1 MKEQPKSFLPIGMG
15 AELSDTEYVKLADY
29 VYQHC
34 GIALG
39 SNKQHL
45 VKARLMKR
53 LRFYGFA
60 SFEQYYDF
68 VTSAEGEGEIIE
80 LINRIST
87 NTTHFFREEK
97 HFEYLSNVVL
107 PEIMAKKKKS
117 ADKKVRLWCSASST
131 GEEPYCLMMTVL
143 EFMEKNNCDWDF
155 KLLATDISTKV
166 LGIASQGEYSHDKT
180 DKIPKQLLLKYFEK
194 VQRPQLVHYRIKPEY
209 RKYVVFRRLN
219 LISPSFPFK
228 GKFDVIFCRNV
239 MIYFDKETQVEL
251 VNKFY
256 KFLESGAHLFIGHS
270 ENLMGAELKFK
281 RVASAVFK
289 RD

>member
-1 MKEQPKSFLPIGMG
+1 MKDERMSFLPIGMG
-15 AELSDTEYVKLADY
+15 AELGDGEYKKLSDYIYK
-29 VYQHC
+29 HC

-39 SNKQHL
+39 GNKQHL

-53 LRFYGFA
+53 LRFYGFD
-60 SFEQYYDF
+60 SFEKYYNY
-68 VTSAEGEGEIIE
+68 VTSPEGEGEIIE

-97 HFEYLSNVVL
+97 HFDYLRDIVL
-107 PEIMAKKKKS
+107 PEIMAKKSKS
-117 ADKKVRLWCSASST
+117 KDRRVRIWCSASST
-131 GEEPYCLMMTVL
+131 GEEPYCLLMTVL
-143 EFMEKNNCDWDF
+143 EFMQKNNCDWDF

-166 LGIASQGEYSHDKT
+166 LAIASQGEYSHEKAE
-180 DKIPKQLLLKYFEK
+180 KIPKALLHKYFEK
-194 VQRPQLVHYRIKPEY
+194 VKRPQLVHYRIKRQY
-209 RKYVVFRRLN
+209 RDYVVFRRLN

-256 KFLESGAHLFIGHS
+256 KHMDSNAYLFIGHS

>member
-1 MKEQPKSFLPIGMG
+1 MKKERMSFLPVGMG
-15 AELSDTEYVKLADY
+15 AELSDKEYLKLSDY
-29 VYQHC
+29 IYKHC

-39 SNKQHL
+39 DNKQHL

-53 LRFYGFA
+53 LRFYGFDT
-60 SFEQYYDF
+60 FEKYYDY
-68 VTSAEGEGEIIE
+68 VTSPEGEGEIIE

-97 HFEYLSNVVL
+97 HFDYLNDVVL
-107 PEIMAKKKKS
+107 PEIMAKKKK
-117 ADKKVRLWCSASST
+117 AKDRRVRLWCSASST
-131 GEEPYCLMMTVL
+131 GEEPYCLLMTVL

-166 LGIASQGEYSHDKT
+166 LGIAAQGEYSQDKT
-180 DKIPKQLLLKYFEK
+180 DKIPKALLHKYFEK
-194 VQRPQLVHYRIKPEY
+194 VKRPQLVHYRIKSAY
-209 RKYVVFRRLN
+209 RNHVVFRRLN

-251 VNKFY
+251 VTKFH
-256 KFLESGAHLFIGHS
+256 KHLADGAYLFIGHS